1 VELHVANDVRL
12 PAPGRLEELVEW
24 CRIHLTGHGFETC
37 VQRPANAARTGSE
50 TGRPNTEG
58 EG

>member
-1 VELHVANDVRL
+1 VELHVANDVKL

-24 CRIHLTGHGFETC
+24 CRTHLS
-37 VQRPANAARTGSE
+37 R
-50 TGRPNTEG
+50 NTEG